1 MLAEHRIDIERT
13 ANILGRIDGADF
25 DMRTLVGG
33 VNLLQISAGRGKN
46 LAPGHRKACDAATEI
61 VNAASDLLLV
71 AFAYGFYFAVFAV
84 PALRRPLTLDV
95 SDPATVTFGVVAGL
109 VAMAAVEATWWIT
122 ARIRGERPTVWE
134 NRRAD
139 GLTRPPSPTVHGV
152 A

>member
-1 MLAEHRIDIERT
+1 MNDTLGHPVGDEMLSVVARPYVWWR
-13 ANILGRIDGADF
+13 
-25 DMRTLVGG
+25 
-33 VNLLQISAGRGKN
+33 
-46 LAPGHRKACDAATEI
+46 
-61 VNAASDLLLV
+61 LLLV

-84 PALRRPLTLDV
+84 PAFRRPLTLDV
-95 SDPATVTFGVVAGL
+95 SHPATVTFGVVAGL

>member
-1 MLAEHRIDIERT
+1 MRAST
-13 ANILGRIDGADF
+13 A
-25 DMRTLVGG
+25 TLIA
-33 VNLLQISAGRGKN
+33 LIMSATWVLSVVAR
-46 LAPGHRKACDAATEI
+46 PYVWWR
-61 VNAASDLLLV
+61 LLLV